1 MNKVILA
8 SISVSLLWHPIAYIM
23 DSMLP
28 DDETSSTL
36 LVNNYL
42 KHAVR
47 WDSIFF
53 IELVDHGYRFQKNHA
68 F

>member
-8 SISVSLLWHPIAYIM
+8 SMCVSLLWHPIAYLFDYI
-23 DSMLP
+23 LP
-28 DDETSSTL
+28 DDETSSSL
-36 LVNNYL
+36 LVSDYL

-47 WDSIFF
+47 WDSVFF
-53 IELVDHGYRFQKNHA
+53 VELIENGYRFQKNHA